1 MTDSCSVCGED
12 VTGQFSYTCSYCDR
26 THCGEHRLPEK
37 HDCPSLY
44 GRKQFETG
52 RDGKPPKPAGHRPT
66 ERPESHSGSETEADI
81 DLVERTKEKQRRR
94 KTRRDELRDRRKDRY
109 SSPDVNPDG
118 SLQTPEYEEDIQ
130 EIAETRPT
138 DGSSSNRLLSRST
151 WLLLALVFVS
161 IVVFVYVS
169 V

>member
-1 MTDSCSVCGED
+1 MAGVCSVCGEN

-26 THCGEHRLPEK
+26 THCTDHRLPEK

-52 RDGKPPKPAGHRPT
+52 HYGQPPKPAGHRST
-66 ERPESHSGSETEADI
+66 GSSGLQLTSEAESNVN
-81 DLVERTKEKQRRR
+81 LVERTKEKQQQRE
-94 KTRRDELRDRRKDRY
+94 TRRDELRDRRKERY

-118 SLQTPEYEEDIQ
+118 SLQTPAYEEDIQ

-151 WLLLALVFVS
+151 WFLLVLVLVS
-161 IVVFVYVS
+161 IAVFVYVS
-169 V
+169 M

>member
-1 MTDSCSVCGED
+1 MCSVCGEN
-12 VTGQFSYTCSYCDR
+12 VAGQFSYTCSYCDR
-26 THCGEHRLPEK
+26 THCTDHRLPEK

-44 GRKQFETG
+44 GHKMFETASNG
-52 RDGKPPKPAGHRPT
+52 RPPKPVGHRPT
-66 ERPESHSGSETEADI
+66 ESSESRSRSKTEAGI
-81 DLVERTKEKQRRR
+81 DLVERTKQKQRQRE
-94 KTRRDELRDRRKDRY
+94 TRRDELRERRRERY

-118 SLQTPEYEEDIQ
+118 SLQTPAYEEDIQ
-130 EIAETRPT
+130 DIAETRPT

-151 WLLLALVFVS
+151 WLLLAVVFVS